1 MYQSEPMLDDL
12 QTWGCLAHVRIR
24 SESRQKK
31 EKLEARTRL
40 LLLLGYSKS
49 TLGYQ
54 FIDLVTAPVVT
65 ARCGNLKFHEE
76 FTTDGTYMTHLLE
89 NALFDGDHVPPE
101 TVPVAR
107 IKTSMETCL
116 PARSD
121 GIFRAEKPL
130 EATCDFGFVIDVELQ
145 TDVEVSSYS
154 DADYANDPV
163 DRRSISGYIT
173 MLDGNVI
180 SYSSHKQEVYALKLS
195 WKHPVPLLLR
205 DNQGAI
211 ALTAKPGNHSKS
223 KRIDNKYQMVRINV
237 ELKRLTTQHL
247 CTDEMVDD
255 TMTKAL
261 AVVKF
266 THFRKAMKV
275 FRMQAMHLLL

>member
-130 EATCDFGFVIDVELQ
+130 EKLYHVRVGPATEGSVKTAGVAAPAALQEPAEYPKGAAKARKRKRRRAKKKPATVEKETSGFEHQLKVAGALFSPCGITSHSQ
-145 TDVEVSSYS
+145 
-154 DADYANDPV
+154 
-163 DRRSISGYIT
+163 SI
-173 MLDGNVI
+173 
-180 SYSSHKQEVYALKLS
+180 
-195 WKHPVPLLLR
+195 PL
-205 DNQGAI
+205 GV
-211 ALTAKPGNHSKS
+211 LTAVRAMSLS
-223 KRIDNKYQMVRINV
+223 RIKI
-237 ELKRLTTQHL
+237 
-247 CTDEMVDD
+247 
-255 TMTKAL
+255 
-261 AVVKF
+261 
-266 THFRKAMKV
+266 
-275 FRMQAMHLLL
+275 